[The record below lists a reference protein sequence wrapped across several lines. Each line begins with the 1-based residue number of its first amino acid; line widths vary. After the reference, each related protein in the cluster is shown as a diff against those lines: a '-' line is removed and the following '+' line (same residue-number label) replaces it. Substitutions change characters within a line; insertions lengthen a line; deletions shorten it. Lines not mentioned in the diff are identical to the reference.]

1 MEILHFMQYYCAL
14 ELRLHHGNLIIW
26 WVQKDFIQGLL
37 APKKKKIRFVTRN
50 LANCSTVSIKEF
62 LFVLL

>member
-37 APKKKKIRFVTRN
+37 APKKKKKSDLWLEI
-50 LANCSTVSIKEF
+50 
-62 LFVLL
+62 